1 MTVSTSNQRRI
12 EREGMSSSPTKPT
25 NATSK
30 HIPEL
35 DGVRGL
41 AILLVTLYRFSRDI
55 PIDTRLGGLLHDA
68 LTLGSRGVELFFVL
82 SGFLIT
88 GVLLDAKSTTN
99 RYRNFLAR
107 RSLRIFPL
115 YFVALTIFVVIIPIL
130 TGRDNPFEQATDKQ
144 FYLWTYLTNVHMSL
158 AGQWNFG
165 RLDHFWSLA
174 VEEHFYL
181 IWPTIIFT
189 VPNRWLL
196 RVATIGF
203 VVCLSSR
210 IAFAAMS
217 QNDVATDVFSF
228 FRFDAMLIGAMLII
242 HQRTRSDGNDRTVG
256 INRLRIGLVVT
267 ALATLAI
274 ALFNRRFLTAAE
286 TAFPVTFALLIA
298 VVLRPESRM
307 NLGRLFRSSLLR
319 SLGKYS
325 YAMYVFQSP
334 LIPLVAMLPSS
345 MSVFERFGGDDSIIA
360 HLCYIAFMF
369 LLTYGIALLS
379 WHILEKHCLRL
390 KRHFKVA

>member
-1 MTVSTSNQRRI
+1 MSGSPI
-12 EREGMSSSPTKPT
+12 EPT

-55 PIDTRLGGLLHDA
+55 PIDTRFGGLLHDA

-115 YFVALTIFVVIIPIL
+115 YFVALTTFVVIIPML
-130 TGRDNPFEQATDKQ
+130 TGPRNPFEQATEKQ

-181 IWPTIIFT
+181 IWPWIIFT

-203 VVCLSSR
+203 VVCSSSR

-217 QNDVATDVFSF
+217 QNDVAPDVFSF

-242 HQRTRSDGNDRTVG
+242 HQRTQCDGNDRPAR

-267 ALATLAI
+267 TLATLAI
-274 ALFNRRFLTAAE
+274 ALFNKRFLTAAE
-286 TAFPVTFALLIA
+286 TAFPLTFALLIA
-298 VVLRPESRM
+298 VVLRSESHM
-307 NLGRLFRSSLLR
+307 NLGGLFRSSLLL

-334 LIPLVAMLPSS
+334 LIPLVGLLPFSA
-345 MSVFERFGGDDSIIA
+345 SVFDQLGGNDSVSA
-360 HLCYIAFMF
+360 HLCYVAFMF
-369 LLTYGIALLS
+369 VLTYLVSVLS
-379 WHILEKHCLRL
+379 WHVLEKHFLRL
-390 KRHFKVA
+390 KRYFKAS